1 MKMTCAVCWQK
12 HKDNL
17 LVNPAQEDAQARI
30 AVLRG
35 ILDTM
40 VPIRDTAVALQC
52 PLSKEVQMSLVASVS
67 QIKEEIMH
75 CMQHNP
81 VLSDLRVHLEHLCLL
96 QEALRLPEVV
106 QNYTSALQEIK
117 KHAEE
122 RTQMACTSLNSQ
134 SFLQVHSFLSTLN
147 CDLDML
153 APYFEE
159 IGNRNVLDVLRNKA
173 IGEINCACKDFL
185 AELDQVLLQSDFDS
199 AAEVLER
206 CESLLEH
213 LKEYV
218 LPSNEKMAT
227 HGAVDKVLARMH
239 CNTEDARALIMGKC
253 FDAKLASLLTV
264 IRKSSEHRALL
275 QHVKRY
281 SDGRAGMVQPLQ
293 ASGLGGSLNYRN
305 RAAQELE
312 PEPTPGLSSCK
323 SMRLGAND
331 EGAEE
336 TSSRK
341 EDGQM
346 GKSALSTESAKGKRT
361 HSAKFITSEGK
372 KEGGRGTDEGRKAE
386 KDSKGGGRGRKSRRV
401 ENQAEEP
408 AAANADSGVLPLP
421 PHILHC
427 KYPEY
432 IYSRKYSRKYM
443 YMYIYSYIYLYI
455 YICMYI

>member
-1 MKMTCAVCWQK
+1 MKMTCAVCWQE
-12 HKDNL
+12 HTDVL

-35 ILDTM
+35 ILDKM

-52 PLSKEVQMSLVASVS
+52 PLSEEVQMSLVASVS
-67 QIKEEIMH
+67 QIKEKIMH
-75 CMQHNP
+75 CMQHNR
-81 VLSDLRVHLEHLCLL
+81 VLSDLRAHLEHLCLL

-106 QNYTSALQEIK
+106 QGYTSALQEIQ

-122 RTQMACTSLNSQ
+122 RTQMACTALKSR
-134 SFLQVHSFLSTLN
+134 SFSQVHNFLSMFN

-153 APYFEE
+153 APYLEK
-159 IGNRNVLDVLRNKA
+159 IGNRNVLDALRNEAVNK
-173 IGEINCACKDFL
+173 INCACKDFL
-185 AELDQVLLQSDFDS
+185 AELDQALLQSDFDS

-218 LPSNEKMAT
+218 LPTNEKMAT

-239 CNTEDARALIMGKC
+239 CNTEDARALIMDKC

-264 IRKSSEHRALL
+264 IRKCSEHRALL

-281 SDGRAGMVQPLQ
+281 SDGRAGIVQPLQ
-293 ASGLGGSLNYRN
+293 ASGLGGSLNYRK
-305 RAAQELE
+305 RAAPELE
-312 PEPTPGLSSCK
+312 PESTPGLSSRK
-323 SMRLGAND
+323 SMRRGAND

-346 GKSALSTESAKGKRT
+346 GESVLSTESAKGKRT
-361 HSAKFITSEGK
+361 HSATFITSEGK
-372 KEGGRGTDEGRKAE
+372 NEGGHGTKEGRRAE
-386 KDSKGGGRGRKSRRV
+386 KDSKGGGRGGKSRRV
-401 ENQAEEP
+401 EKQAEEP
-408 AAANADSGVLPLP
+408 AAVNADSGVLPLP

-427 KYPEY
+427 KYHEHICSR
-432 IYSRKYSRKYM
+432 IYV
-443 YMYIYSYIYLYI
+443 YMYIYSYIYICIYI
-455 YICMYI
+455 YI